1 MSDIIKHPISTE
13 KAVKL
18 MESENKLVF
27 IVEKKADKK
36 QIKEAIEK
44 MFKIKILQINT
55 LVDPNG
61 RKKAY
66 VRLSPDNP
74 AIDVATQLG
83 LI

>member
-1 MSDIIKHPISTE
+1 MSDIIHHPISTE

-27 IVEKKADKK
+27 IVDKKADKK
-36 QIKEAIEK
+36 MIKEEIEK